1 MKLMSC
7 YINDFGC
14 LHNQEFN
21 FSNGLNC
28 IFLQNGSGKST
39 LAAFIRAMFYGIP
52 KSSSKS
58 FDREHYLPY
67 NQNFCKGSINF
78 EFNDK
83 IYKIER
89 SFGKK
94 ISDDEMRVYENGS
107 LCDTL
112 GSVPGETLFGL
123 DLNSF
128 NRCLFIYPEDVEISS
143 TSEINAKMNS
153 FVLNTKDDFNL
164 DDVLLKLENYKKKL
178 KPVRLSNQNGL
189 IAVKKAEIKALEEKK
204 AICLSIKDNLNNKY
218 KKNEAIKKEIEEL
231 KLKASNKVNENILL
245 TKWKYYD
252 NIKVKIEKNNDE
264 IKKYNEKYKFGIP
277 SKEEIEAIRKN
288 IYDNDKIKEN
298 ISLYQFNDN
307 DLNDYN
313 NYLDKFKN
321 GIPTDIKQ
329 EEIKSKID
337 ELNYFNSLNYDLKN
351 SDLII
356 YNQYR
361 DSDLTDEKINNI
373 DILIKEYNKLC
384 QENEAVSENITV
396 EVPKKSNNKSAIILG
411 IVGLVLLISS
421 AILFF
426 VNKMLLV
433 LAIVGLIFIFIAG
446 FIYLKGQIDNS
457 KNTEKI
463 IPNPKKIEYTNKIDL
478 LKNKIDMLIKP
489 YGFSSSKDGSISVA
503 FYKLNDMYQK
513 YKEIKSQR
521 EEKDNIRKDNL
532 NKAIDIQNSLKSF
545 FQPYGYSSCN
555 YLKEY
560 ECLKLD
566 IVKYSYLNNK
576 NAENKKNLEEANKNF
591 GLNLA
596 QIQEFCN
603 KYKIDDVKKYLNEV
617 ANDIVLLKG
626 LYDQNNSL
634 INETTTYKE
643 ENALMERPII
653 SEDSIDNINSKIN
666 SLTDEK
672 IGLLNEINED
682 EGQLELLSMACENLD
697 DKRNELNKLNY
708 DYYIVG
714 EALNKLKEADKSL
727 KYKYIEPL
735 LTRFKEYTKEFN
747 LKLLNDVIMDA
758 DYNLKL
764 IINGNNYSYK
774 HLSSGELT
782 IVALCYRLAIMD
794 NILKNQNQ
802 LIIMDDLFVNLDE
815 NNLKLAL
822 EFIKKLSL
830 KRQIIYF
837 TCHSSRQIV
846 I

>member
-153 FVLNTKDDFNL
+153 FVLNTKNDFDL
-164 DDVLLKLENYKKKL
+164 DDALSKLEDYKRML
-178 KPVRLSNQNGL
+178 KPIRLSDQNGL
-189 IAVKKAEIKALEEKK
+189 IALKKNEIKAIEEKE
-204 AICLSIKDNLNNKY
+204 AICLGIKDNLNNKY
-218 KKNEAIKKEIEEL
+218 SQRNDLKKEIDEL
-231 KLKASNKVNENILL
+231 KLKATNKTNENILL
-245 TKWKYYD
+245 TKWNYYD
-252 NIKVKIEKNNDE
+252 NLNEKIAKNNDKVKE
-264 IKKYNEKYKFGIP
+264 YNEKYKNKIP
-277 SKEEIEAIRKN
+277 NEDEIQSLRK
-288 IYDNDKIKEN
+288 YVYENDKLNES
-298 ISLYQFNDN
+298 ISIYQLNEN
-307 DLNDYN
+307 DLNDFN
-313 NYLDKFKN
+313 KYLDIFKN
-321 GIPTDIKQ
+321 GIPTDKKL

-337 ELNYFNSLNYDLKN
+337 ELNYLNSQNYVLKSNDLLIYEQYKN
-351 SDLII
+351 SDL
-356 YNQYR
+356 N
-361 DSDLTDEKINNI
+361 DNKLNNI
-373 DILIKEYNKLC
+373 ESLVKEYNDLC
-384 QENEAVSENITV
+384 AENDNISENITI
-396 EVPKKSNNKSAIILG
+396 EEAKKHNNKPTIILG
-411 IVGLVLLISS
+411 IIGIILIISS
-421 AILFF
+421 VVLGFINRMLFCIA
-426 VNKMLLV
+426 L
-433 LAIVGLIFIFIAG
+433 IGIIFIFMSG
-446 FIYLKGQIDNS
+446 FIYLKGQIDS
-457 KNTEKI
+457 SRNTQKI
-463 IPNPKKIEYTNKIDL
+463 IPNPKKNEYINKIDL
-478 LKNKIDMLIKP
+478 LKKRIDSLIKP
-489 YGFSSSKDGSISVA
+489 YGFSSSSDGTITIA
-503 FYKLNDMYQK
+503 FYKLNSTYQK
-513 YKEIKSQR
+513 YKEIKAQK
-521 EEKDNIRKDNL
+521 EEQDNL
-532 NKAIDIQNSLKSF
+532 RKTNWAKIISIKNELKDFFYEYKYFDSNYSKEFEDIRS
-545 FQPYGYSSCN
+545 
-555 YLKEY
+555 
-560 ECLKLD
+560 D
-566 IVKYSYLNNK
+566 IIKFSYLNNQ
-576 NAENKKNLEEANKNF
+576 NAENKKKFAEANEKICF
-591 GLNLA
+591 KQS
-596 QIQEFCN
+596 QIKEFCS
-603 KYKIDDVKKYLNEV
+603 KYQVDDIKNYLNEV
-617 ANDIVLLKG
+617 TNDIAVLKG
-626 LYDQNNSL
+626 LNDQNTFL
-634 INETTTYKE
+634 INEAKAYKE
-643 ENALMERPII
+643 ENALNERPII
-653 SEDSIDNINSKIN
+653 TKESIEDINSKIN
-666 SLTDEK
+666 TLTEK
-672 IGLLNEINED
+672 HLKLINEINED
-682 EGQLELLSMACENLD
+682 EKQLELLSTACENLD
-697 DKRNELNKLNY
+697 KKRNELNKLNH
-708 DYYIVG
+708 DYYIVV

-735 LTRFKEYTKEFN
+735 LTRFKEYTKEFD
-747 LKLLNDVIMDA
+747 LKLLNDVIIDA

-764 IINGNNYSYK
+764 IVNGNNYSYK

-794 NILKNQNQ
+794 SILKNQNQ

-815 NNLKLAL
+815 NNLKLAID
-822 EFIKKLSL
+822 FVKRLSL

>member
-94 ISDDEMRVYENGS
+94 NSDDEMRVYENGS

-153 FVLNTKDDFNL
+153 FVLNTKNDFDL
-164 DDVLLKLENYKKKL
+164 DDALSKLEDYKRML
-178 KPVRLSNQNGL
+178 KPIRLSDQNGL
-189 IAVKKAEIKALEEKK
+189 IALKKNEIKAIEEKE
-204 AICLSIKDNLNNKY
+204 AICLGIKENLNNKY
-218 KKNEAIKKEIEEL
+218 SQRNDLKKEIDEL
-231 KLKASNKVNENILL
+231 KLKVTNKTNENILL
-245 TKWKYYD
+245 TKWNYYD
-252 NIKVKIEKNNDE
+252 NLNEKIAKNNDKVKE
-264 IKKYNEKYKFGIP
+264 YNEKYKNKIP
-277 SKEEIEAIRKN
+277 NEDEIQSLRK
-288 IYDNDKIKEN
+288 YVYENDKLNES
-298 ISLYQFNDN
+298 ISIYQLNEN
-307 DLNDYN
+307 DLNDFN
-313 NYLDKFKN
+313 KYLDIFKN
-321 GIPTDIKQ
+321 GIPTDKKL

-337 ELNYFNSLNYDLKN
+337 ELNYLNSQNYVLKSNDLLIYEQYKN
-351 SDLII
+351 SDL
-356 YNQYR
+356 N
-361 DSDLTDEKINNI
+361 DNKLNNI
-373 DILIKEYNKLC
+373 ESLVKEYNDLC
-384 QENEAVSENITV
+384 AENDNISENITI
-396 EVPKKSNNKSAIILG
+396 EEAKKHNNKPTIILG
-411 IVGLVLLISS
+411 IIGIILIISS
-421 AILFF
+421 VVLGFINRMLFCI
-426 VNKMLLV
+426 V
-433 LAIVGLIFIFIAG
+433 LIGIIFIFMSG
-446 FIYLKGQIDNS
+446 FIYLKGQIDS
-457 KNTEKI
+457 SRNTQKI
-463 IPNPKKIEYTNKIDL
+463 IPNPKKNEYINKIDL
-478 LKNKIDMLIKP
+478 LKKRIDSLIKP
-489 YGFSSSKDGSISVA
+489 YGFSSSNDGTITIA
-503 FYKLNDMYQK
+503 FYKLNSTYQK
-513 YKEIKSQR
+513 YKEIKAQK
-521 EEKDNIRKDNL
+521 EEQDNL
-532 NKAIDIQNSLKSF
+532 RKTNLVKIINIKNELKDFFYEYKYFDSNYSKEFEDIRS
-545 FQPYGYSSCN
+545 
-555 YLKEY
+555 
-560 ECLKLD
+560 D
-566 IVKYSYLNNK
+566 IIKFSYLNNQ
-576 NAENKKNLEEANKNF
+576 NAENKKKFAEANEKICF
-591 GLNLA
+591 KQS
-596 QIQEFCN
+596 QIKEFCS
-603 KYKIDDVKKYLNEV
+603 KYQVDDIKNYLNEV
-617 ANDIVLLKG
+617 TNDIAVLKG
-626 LYDQNNSL
+626 LNDQNNSL
-634 INETTTYKE
+634 INEAKAYKE
-643 ENALMERPII
+643 ENALDERPII
-653 SEDSIDNINSKIN
+653 TKESIEDINSKFN
-666 SLTDEK
+666 TLTEK
-672 IGLLNEINED
+672 HLKLINEINED
-682 EGQLELLSMACENLD
+682 EKQLELLSTACENLD
-697 DKRNELNKLNY
+697 DKRNELNKLNH
-708 DYYIVG
+708 DYYIVV

-735 LTRFKEYTKEFN
+735 LTKFKEYTKEFD

-815 NNLKLAL
+815 NNLKLAID
-822 EFIKKLSL
+822 FVKRLSL

>member
-1 MKLMSC
+1 MKLISC

-52 KSSSKS
+52 KSSSKT
-58 FDREHYLPY
+58 FDREHYLPF
-67 NQNFCKGSINF
+67 NQNFCKGSIDF

-83 IYKIER
+83 NYKIER

-94 ISDDEMRVYENGS
+94 ISDDEMRVYENGI

-112 GSVPGETLFGL
+112 GVVPGEALFGL

-128 NRCLFIYPEDVEISS
+128 NRCLFIYPEDIEISS

-153 FVLNTKDDFNL
+153 FVSNTKDDFNL
-164 DDVLLKLENYKKKL
+164 DDILLKLESYKKKL

-189 IAVKKAEIKALEEKK
+189 IALKRNEIKNLEEKER
-204 AICLSIKDNLNNKY
+204 ICSSIKDNLDNKY
-218 KKNEAIKKEIEEL
+218 RQRNDLKKEIAML
-231 KLKASNKVNENILL
+231 KLKATNKANENILL
-245 TKWKYYD
+245 TKWNYYD
-252 NIKVKIEKNNDE
+252 NLNERIAKNNNK
-264 IKKYNEKYKFGIP
+264 IKEFNEKYKNKIP
-277 SKEEIEAIRKN
+277 NEEEIQSVRK
-288 IYDNDKIKEN
+288 YVYENDKLNEGTKI
-298 ISLYQFNDN
+298 YQLNEN
-307 DLNDYN
+307 DLNDFN
-313 NYLDKFKN
+313 KYLDKFN
-321 GIPTDIKQ
+321 SGIPTDKKL

-337 ELNYFNSLNYDLKN
+337 ELNYLNSLNYDLKN
-351 SDLII
+351 SDLLI
-356 YNQYR
+356 YEQYKN
-361 DSDLTDEKINNI
+361 SDLTDDKLNYIES
-373 DILIKEYNKLC
+373 LVKEYNNLC
-384 QENEAVSENITV
+384 AENDNISENITV
-396 EVPKKSNNKSAIILG
+396 DETKMYNNKPTIILG
-411 IVGLVLLISS
+411 IIGILLTIASV
-421 AILFF
+421 ALGFI
-426 VNKMLLV
+426 NKMLLG
-433 LAIVGLIFIFIAG
+433 LALIGIIFIFMAG

-463 IPNPKKIEYTNKIDL
+463 IPNPKKNEYINKIDL
-478 LKNKIDMLIKP
+478 LKRKIDSLIKP
-489 YGFSSSKDGSISVA
+489 YGFSSSNDGTIAIA
-503 FYKLNDMYQK
+503 FYKLNSTYQK
-513 YKEIKSQR
+513 YKEIKAQK
-521 EEKDNIRKDNL
+521 EEQDNLRKSNLTKIISIKNELKDFFYEFKYFDSNYSKEFENIRS
-532 NKAIDIQNSLKSF
+532 DIIKF
-545 FQPYGYSSCN
+545 
-555 YLKEY
+555 
-560 ECLKLD
+560 
-566 IVKYSYLNNK
+566 SYLNNQ
-576 NAENKKNLEEANKNF
+576 NAENKKKIELANKEFSFNQS
-591 GLNLA
+591 
-596 QIQEFCN
+596 QINEFCS
-603 KYKIDDVKKYLNEV
+603 KYQVDDIKNYLNEV
-617 ANDIVLLKG
+617 TNDIALLKG
-626 LYDQNNSL
+626 LNAQNTSL
-634 INETTTYKE
+634 INEAKAYKE
-643 ENALMERPII
+643 KNALKERPII
-653 SEDSIDNINSKIN
+653 TEESIDDINSKIDI
-666 SLTDEK
+666 LADK
-672 IGLLNEINED
+672 DLKLMNEINED
-682 EGQLELLSMACENLD
+682 EKQLEVLSMACENLD
-697 DKRNELNKLNY
+697 DKRNELNKLNH

-714 EALNKLKEADKSL
+714 EALNKLKEADKNL

-822 EFIKKLSL
+822 EFIKKLSF